1 MTGVFIGKELV
12 MEEKMRIMLADD
24 QTLITESLS
33 TFLTNYAEDME
44 VVGIATNGRQAV
56 SMADK
61 QNPDIILM
69 DVLMPEINGVEAAGM
84 IKAKHPEI
92 KIIMLSTY
100 DDDEYV
106 RAALLAG
113 SSGYLLKDISP
124 TELIATIRALKNNVI
139 QISPEIAKNL
149 VQQKYN
155 NEDETIDEEK
165 YITGVSGSLP
175 WLKTLT
181 RREREIFTLLATGF
195 DNDQIAEKL
204 CLALQTVK
212 NHISIIYSKLGVKDR
227 FEIIR
232 LANKH

>member
-1 MTGVFIGKELV
+1 MKD
-12 MEEKMRIMLADD
+12 KMKIMLADD

-33 TFLTNYAEDME
+33 TFLTNYAEDMV
-44 VVGIATNGRQAV
+44 VVGIATNGKQAV
-56 SMADK
+56 SMADEQK
-61 QNPDIILM
+61 PDIILM
-69 DVLMPEINGVEAAGM
+69 DVLMPKISGVEAAGM
-84 IKAKHPEI
+84 IKTKHPEI

-113 SSGYLLKDISP
+113 ASGYLLKDISP

-155 NEDETIDEEK
+155 TENEDETMDEKKCID
-165 YITGVSGSLP
+165 GVSSSLP

-195 DNDQIAEKL
+195 DNDQIADKL

-212 NHISIIYSKLGVKDR
+212 NHISIIYSKLEVKDR